1 MILHYYIECY
11 YVLHYVED
19 YLYFYI
25 LPNVMY
31 RTEKYVT
38 MKISEVDHEKLR
50 KIKHEFFVES
60 YAEAVS
66 KLIEEHEKAH
76 CVGAPA

>member
-1 MILHYYIECY
+1 
-11 YVLHYVED
+11 
-19 YLYFYI
+19 
-25 LPNVMY
+25 MY